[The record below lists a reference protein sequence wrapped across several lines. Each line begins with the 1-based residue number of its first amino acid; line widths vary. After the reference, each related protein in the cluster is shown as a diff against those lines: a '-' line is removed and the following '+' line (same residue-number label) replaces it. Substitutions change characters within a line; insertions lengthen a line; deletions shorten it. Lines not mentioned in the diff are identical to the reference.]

1 MRIQT
6 RAWLLLGI
14 LALVSCL
21 AHLLVDL
28 RIGIYGETSPT
39 LTPWDGALAGVNALS
54 IGVWAYALSIA
65 LAGDRTG
72 LVATALF
79 ALIHGALGN
88 GMLSLFIAPPPSLGF
103 PYQDIAHFAS
113 LAFGTSAA
121 IATWLEVRRTEGR
134 VRAIL
139 PALPLALLVVTALV
153 TSRVRRDALP
163 TDDTTAALGR
173 GHLVAAAASAVR
185 VVPGGRPTSTL
196 ATHESDETQ
205 SAPP

>member
-39 LTPWDGALAGVNALS
+39 
-54 IGVWAYALSIA
+54 YALSIA

-185 VVPGGRPTSTL
+185 VVPGRRPTSTL